1 MRRLAVSNQKGG
13 SGKTTST
20 VNLAAAL
27 AESPSKGGQGLRVL
41 VVDFDPQGNASS
53 WLGVK
58 DGGRGLFDVL
68 TRNVDLVDVVSPS
81 PSCPGVDLVP
91 SSSWLAS
98 AEKALTGE
106 PGAELVFRKA
116 LRKLP
121 ARWDFVLVD
130 CSPSLGLLTVSALAA
145 VEEVL
150 VPVEI
155 SPLALAGVAR
165 LSETVDLVRDRL
177 NENLSLSHLLACRV
191 DSRTNLSRDVLDA
204 LRRGF
209 GAKVLETSIRES
221 VRLREAAGYGEPIT
235 KYDETGAGA
244 EDYLSAA
251 RELVKRGNKGGK
263 KNARKE

>member
-1 MRRLAVSNQKGG
+1 M
-13 SGKTTST
+13 
-20 VNLAAAL
+20 NLAAAL
-27 AESPSKGGQGLRVL
+27 AEKPSKGGGGLRVL
-41 VVDFDPQGNASS
+41 VVDFDPQGNSSS

-68 TRNVDLVDVVSPS
+68 TRNVDLVDVVVPS
-81 PSCPGVDLVP
+81 SCEGVDLVP

-98 AEKALTGE
+98 AERTLTGE
-106 PGAELVFRKA
+106 PGSELVFRKA

-121 ARWDFVLVD
+121 PRWDFVLVD

-165 LSETVDLVRDRL
+165 LSETVELVRDRL
-177 NENLSLSHLLACRV
+177 NEKLTLAHLLACRV
-191 DSRTNLSRDVLDA
+191 DPRTNLSRDVLDA

-209 GAKVLETSIRES
+209 GAKVLKTSIRES
-221 VRLREAAGYGEPIT
+221 IRLREAAGYGEPIT
-235 KYDETGAGA
+235 KYDPEGAGA
-244 EDYLSAA
+244 EDYLAAA
-251 RELVKRGNKGGK
+251 RELVRRENKGGK
-263 KNARKE
+263 NSAGNDPRSRFVGTAEDLVFDDEK